1 MLYLLLARAELLP
14 GLRDQPLRGHPG
26 SVVLLTVA
34 VGFGVGAVWEL
45 YEWFANRTAVARWS
59 PGSLWSPGGPVVVGT
74 QRFLPW
80 HDERVVGT
88 VEAVQR
94 ELSEHGLLLRYR
106 PTADGG
112 VDGLP
117 GGEGAFLLCSFWLAD
132 ALHLGS
138 GGSSRRG
145 SCSSG
150 CSRCATTWA
159 CSARN
164 TTPGLTASSVI
175 PRRRSATSG
184 WSTPPATSAGRP
196 SRRGL
201 DAR

>member
-132 ALHLGS
+132 ALHGIGREQQARELFERLLALRNDLGLLS
-138 GGSSRRG
+138 EEYDTRADRQLGNTPQAFSHVGLVNTARHLGGLPV
-145 SCSSG
+145 
-150 CSRCATTWA
+150 TTRA
-159 CSARN
+159 
-164 TTPGLTASSVI
+164 
-175 PRRRSATSG
+175 
-184 WSTPPATSAGRP
+184 
-196 SRRGL
+196 
-201 DAR
+201 